1 MTAADWLIRPIA
13 HRGLHDS
20 SQGVIENTA
29 SAFQAAIDAGY
40 AIECDLQ
47 EAGDGEPMVFHDATL
62 DRLTTAS
69 GSIGA
74 LPAAKLQAVPFKQTG
89 DRMQTLNELLEQV
102 GARVP
107 LVIEVKSRWD
117 ARGPFEKRIG
127 GILAAYGGPAAVMS
141 FDPNSVRAF
150 KAQHPK
156 LVRGMLGTRF
166 EKDDHWGHLSAARR
180 FVLRNLLEGFTL
192 RPDFIAYDIK
202 ALPALAPMVA
212 RTLAG
217 LPLLT
222 WTVRT
227 QAQRHT
233 AERWADAVIF
243 EGFRP

>member
-1 MTAADWLIRPIA
+1 MTTADWLIRPIA
-13 HRGLHDS
+13 HRGLHDT
-20 SQGVIENTA
+20 SQGIIENTA

-47 EAGDGEPMVFHDATL
+47 EAGDGEPMVFHDGTL

-69 GSIGA
+69 GPVSA
-74 LPAAKLQAVPFKQTG
+74 LPAAKLQAVPFKQSG
-89 DRMQTLNELLEQV
+89 DHMQTLSGLLEQV
-102 GARVP
+102 AGRVP

-117 ARGPFEKRIG
+117 ARGPFEKRVG
-127 GILAAYGGPAAVMS
+127 DILATYSGPAAVMS

-150 KAQHPK
+150 KTQHPN

-166 EKDDHWGHLSAARR
+166 DDDHDWGRLSAARR
-180 FVLRNLLEGFTL
+180 FMLRHLLEGFTL

-202 ALPALAPMVA
+202 ALPALAPVLA

-227 QAQRHT
+227 PAERHA
-233 AERWADAVIF
+233 AERWADAMIF